1 VTEQADEVWAAYMA
15 LATHNLNTWRR
26 ALAEELGMPFG
37 RVRVLRRLAERS
49 MGMKELAEAAL
60 VDAPAAT
67 VAVNDLERRGLVE
80 RLVDPENRRSKTV
93 SLTPAGREACARV
106 ERIRPP
112 APAEFAALD
121 AADLEALAGILA
133 RVAAVSTA
141 AASTAAVSTSA
152 ASTAAASGER
162 YAPSPPTTSNSKL
175 LKSPVSIGRA
185 S

>member
-1 VTEQADEVWAAYMA
+1 MTEQADEVWAAYMA
-15 LATHNLNTWRR
+15 LATHNLGAWRR

-106 ERIRPP
+106 ERIRPA

-121 AADLEALAGILA
+121 APDLEALAGILA
-133 RVAAVSTA
+133 RVAE
-141 AASTAAVSTSA
+141 ASTAASA
-152 ASTAAASGER
+152 GER
-162 YAPSPPTTSNSKL
+162 YAPSPPTTSNPTL
-175 LKSPVSIGRA
+175 LKSPVSMGRA